1 MFCMIYSEVRSFLP
15 MHYFFLLMCKN
26 GAMVGRIEIDKLT
39 DMQKSELSFRISQAL
54 DILDNEP
61 SAISD
66 VEKH

>member
-1 MFCMIYSEVRSFLP
+1 MKTENLIKAANIVF
-15 MHYFFLLMCKN
+15 LMCKN
-26 GAMVGRIEIDKLT
+26 GAMVGNIEVDKLT
-39 DMQKSELSFRISQAL
+39 EMQKSELSFRISQAL

>member
-1 MFCMIYSEVRSFLP
+1 MKTENLIKAANIV
-15 MHYFFLLMCKN
+15 LLMCKN
-26 GAMVGRIEIDKLT
+26 GAMVGSVEVDKLT

>member
-1 MFCMIYSEVRSFLP
+1 MKTENLIKAANIV
-15 MHYFFLLMCKN
+15 LLMCKN

-61 SAISD
+61 QQVTD
-66 VEKH
+66 K

>member
-1 MFCMIYSEVRSFLP
+1 MKTENLIKAAKIVLQ
-15 MHYFFLLMCKN
+15 MCKN
-26 GAMVGRIEIDKLT
+26 GAMVGSIKIDKLT

-54 DILDNEP
+54 DVLDNEP